1 MKRLFWEA
9 LFVFWE
15 DDSGVVAVD
24 GDFYHPRQIKG
35 FALLFV
41 IPSLKIKRG
50 VLFLFVF
57 VLSTRT
63 IKCFVL
69 LDEARCVAWVGRE
82 IALCLAIVSVWRVL
96 MPQ

>member
-41 IPSLKIKRG
+41 IPSLKERG
-50 VLFLFVF
+50 EFFFVFLFF
-57 VLSTRT
+57 V
-63 IKCFVL
+63 
-69 LDEARCVAWVGRE
+69 
-82 IALCLAIVSVWRVL
+82 CLRS
-96 MPQ
+96 